1 MHYDWQKALNQKC
14 DIINKL
20 KKRSKDTKTL
30 ELIEKTI
37 LSTMYV
43 CQINERNLTD
53 RLKEKN
59 MLSEDQINEK
69 IDDLIEKN
77 LVNKDGI
84 TLTEM
89 GRDSL
94 HVVLAGWV
102 FDIIHPGHISTL
114 NAAKALGDVLVV
126 VVATDNTAVKMKK
139 RNPLHSQ
146 EQRQELVKSLKVVD
160 LCLIGQ
166 ENDIFKTVNLVKPQ
180 IIALGYDQVHQEKF
194 ITEGCKKIKLDARVA
209 RLQSPIPESSSSE
222 IEKEYGESIHGI

>member
-1 MHYDWQKALNQKC
+1 LNQKC

-77 LVNKDGI
+77 LVNKDRI

-94 HVVLAGWV
+94 HVVLAGGV

-209 RLQSPIPESSSSE
+209 RLQSPIPESSSSK